1 MPARPRRRTS
11 RLLLAAAAAILA
23 ATSLAGEP
31 PPDVQ
36 GPAAPPRLA
45 DAADRAAFRAWF
57 LALADAQFYRPTP
70 DVTDCSSLVRH
81 AVREALRPHTPDWWR
96 RLGVDGL
103 PSYPDVRHPPPS
115 SGPGWPLFRTSPAT
129 RGEFAD
135 ARTLIRFNASPVSRQ
150 VGGIRPGDLLYYRQQ
165 GGADHLMVYVGRS
178 VFDAAASDWVV
189 YHTGP
194 DGSREGEAR
203 KVRLADLR
211 RHPVPRWRP
220 LEGNPAFAG
229 VFRLSYL

>member
-1 MPARPRRRTS
+1 MLAALQRRCP
-11 RLLLAAAAAILA
+11 LPVLLAAALAVAAAVPSAQHPLD
-23 ATSLAGEP
+23 P
-31 PPDVQ
+31 PALTD
-36 GPAAPPRLA
+36 G
-45 DAADRAAFRAWF
+45 ADRAAFRAWF

-81 AVREALRPHTPDWWR
+81 AVREALRPHNTDWWR
-96 RLGVDGL
+96 RLGVEGL
-103 PSYPDVRHPPPS
+103 PSYPDVRRPPPAN
-115 SGPGWPLFRTSPAT
+115 GPAWRLFTVAPGE

-135 ARTLIRFNASPVSRQ
+135 ARTLVSLNASGVSRDTTAA
-150 VGGIRPGDLLYYRQQ
+150 RPGDLLYYRHA
-165 GGADHLMVYVGRS
+165 GAADHLMVYVGPS
-178 VFDAAASDWVV
+178 VFDTTAGDWVV

-194 DGSREGEAR
+194 DGSREGEVR

>member
-1 MPARPRRRTS
+1 MRASVRRRGVA
-11 RLLLAAAAAILA
+11 LLIVLASALA
-23 ATSLAGEP
+23 HPTVASQSPIGA
-31 PPDVQ
+31 
-36 GPAAPPRLA
+36 PRLA

-81 AVREALRPHTPDWWR
+81 AVREALRPHNAGWWR
-96 RLGVDGL
+96 RLGLEGL
-103 PSYPDVRHPPPS
+103 PSYPDVRRPPMAE
-115 SGPGWPLFRTSPAT
+115 GPAWPLFRTSPGA

-135 ARTLIRFNASPVSRQ
+135 ARTLVRFNGTLISRDADAA
-150 VGGIRPGDLLYYRQQ
+150 RPGDLLYYHQP
-165 GGADHLMVYVGRS
+165 GGADHLMVYIGPS
-178 VFDAAASDWVV
+178 VFDATAGDWVV

>member
-1 MPARPRRRTS
+1 MIARVRPWS
-11 RLLLAAAAAILA
+11 VAPFVLAGAMALALAASPSAQRP
-23 ATSLAGEP
+23 AGP
-31 PPDVQ
+31 P
-36 GPAAPPRLA
+36 GLA

-57 LALADAQFYRPTP
+57 LALADAQFQRPTP

-81 AVREALRPHTPDWWR
+81 AVREALRPHNADWWR
-96 RLGVDGL
+96 RLGVEGL
-103 PSYPDVRHPPPS
+103 PSYPDVRHPPPV
-115 SGPGWPLFRTSPAT
+115 GRQAWPLFRTSSSSRA
-129 RGEFAD
+129 EFAD
-135 ARTLIRFNASPVSRQ
+135 ARTLVRFNASPVSRD
-150 VGGIRPGDLLYYRQQ
+150 VRAARPGDLFYYRQP
-165 GGADHLMVYVGRS
+165 GGADHLMVYIGPS
-178 VFDAAASDWVV
+178 VFDATASDWVV

-211 RHPVPRWRP
+211 RHPVARWRP